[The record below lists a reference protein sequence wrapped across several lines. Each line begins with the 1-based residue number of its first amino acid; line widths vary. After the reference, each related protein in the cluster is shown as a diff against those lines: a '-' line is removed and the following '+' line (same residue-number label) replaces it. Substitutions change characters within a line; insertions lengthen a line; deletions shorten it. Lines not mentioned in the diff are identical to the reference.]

1 MPTLTTMPPGSKT
14 PANTIKSAVVQTD
27 HVTVSFKDGK
37 TFSLDKTSPTW
48 KLFRRAL
55 KFKRG
60 DLVRKY
66 ANAADAI
73 KTWAEGHLTI
83 EGGTNV
89 LYRGKLVSSKM
100 HAKILSLIDQKKPV
114 KYLAAFLD
122 NLHKNPSED
131 AISDLYDFLE
141 ANNLPLTEDGH
152 FLAFKRIRDNFKDHH
167 TNSMDNSVGKVV
179 EMRREKVNANRHDVC
194 STGLHFAQAG
204 YLDAMGGGKTVILK
218 INPADVVSIPT
229 DYNRMKGRACK
240 YTVLAEVGNAN
251 PQEALNKAAVATS
264 TVKRKDIG
272 KKK

>member
-1 MPTLTTMPPGSKT
+1 M
-14 PANTIKSAVVQTD
+14 
-27 HVTVSFKDGK
+27 
-37 TFSLDKTSPTW
+37 
-48 KLFRRAL
+48 
-55 KFKRG
+55 
-60 DLVRKY
+60 
-66 ANAADAI
+66 
-73 KTWAEGHLTI
+73 
-83 EGGTNV
+83 
-89 LYRGKLVSSKM
+89 
-100 HAKILSLIDQKKPV
+100 